1 MMGPSLLVIVYAI
14 VGTLTTI
21 LSVLAPQ
28 GSGSRRL
35 LRTPLVGGALL
46 PWAYSLIVRP
56 WHSKWGATEE
66 EARRAL
72 P

>member
-1 MMGPSLLVIVYAI
+1 
-14 VGTLTTI
+14 
-21 LSVLAPQ
+21 
-28 GSGSRRL
+28 
-35 LRTPLVGGALL
+35 L

-72 P
+72 PYDHFVPRAIYQTTRAITIDAPAGQVWRWLVQVG